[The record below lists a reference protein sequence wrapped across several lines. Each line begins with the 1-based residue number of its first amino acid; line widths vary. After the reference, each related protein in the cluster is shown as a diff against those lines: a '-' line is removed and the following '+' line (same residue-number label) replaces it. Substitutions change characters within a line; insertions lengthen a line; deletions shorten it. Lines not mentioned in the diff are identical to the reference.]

1 LSAYIVGIGE
11 TARVRHPDPSQ
22 TTLTFMRD
30 AALLAMRDAGLG
42 LPDIDGFAVAS
53 FSLEPDRA
61 VDVAWRLGLS
71 VRWLLQD
78 TNGGA
83 SAINMLGH
91 AISGIEAGGASNIL
105 ILGGD
110 VTSRQDFVKR
120 VMNYNSATRD
130 HLAPL
135 DYGGPNSLFAMLT
148 KRQMKRYGL
157 VGTDYGHLAI
167 AQRQWAAGNPL
178 AAYRAPL
185 TMDDYLHA
193 PIVADPLRRFD
204 CVPLVAGASALIV
217 SAAPRPGAAG
227 VPVRIL
233 AIRQSVNADHQ
244 DGDGLHTGIRTVA
257 ADLWRAA
264 GVSPTDTNLASVY
277 DDYPAMAYAQL
288 ADLGLIPDDDIA
300 RFARER
306 IAHRRFPVNTGG
318 GLLSC
323 GQAGNASGLHG
334 VVEVARQLQHRG
346 GERQVAGARLGVASG
361 YGMALYRYCA
371 CAGAVVLA
379 RDEGVP

>member
-1 LSAYIVGIGE
+1 
-11 TARVRHPDPSQ
+11 
-22 TTLTFMRD
+22 MRD

-42 LPDIDGFAVAS
+42 LKDIDGCAVAS

-61 VDVAWRLGLS
+61 VDVVWRLGLS

-83 SAINMLGH
+83 STINMLGH
-91 AISGIEAGGASNIL
+91 AIHGIAAGAASNIL

-110 VTSRQDFVKR
+110 VTSPQDFVKR
-120 VMNYNSATRD
+120 VMSYNSATRD

-148 KRQMKRYGL
+148 KRQMKKLGL
-157 VGTDYGHLAI
+157 VRTDYGHLAI

-178 AAYRAPL
+178 AAYRTPL
-185 TMDDYLHA
+185 TMDDYLNA
-193 PIVADPLRRFD
+193 PMVADPLRRFD
-204 CVPLVAGASALIV
+204 CVPVVAGASAMIV
-217 SAAPRPGAAG
+217 SAAPRRGAVG
-227 VPVRIL
+227 TPVRIL

-244 DGDGLHTGIRTVA
+244 DGDGLQTGIREVA
-257 ADLWRAA
+257 PDLWREA
-264 GVSPTDTNLASVY
+264 GVSPSDMNLASIY
-277 DDYPAMAYAQL
+277 DDYPAVAYAQL
-288 ADLGLIPDDDIA
+288 ADLGIVPDDDIA
-300 RFARER
+300 RFAREQ
-306 IAHRRFPVNTGG
+306 IAPRRFPVNTGG

-334 VVEVARQLQHRG
+334 VVEVVRQLQHRG
-346 GERQVAGARLGVASG
+346 GDRQVADARLGVASG

-379 RDEGVP
+379 RAGEA

>member
-11 TARVRHPDPSQ
+11 TARLRHPEPSQ
-22 TTLTFMRD
+22 STLTFMRD
-30 AALLAMRDAGLG
+30 AALEAMRDAGLKSQ
-42 LPDIDGFAVAS
+42 DIDGFAVAS

-91 AISGIEAGGASNIL
+91 AINGIKAGAASNIL

-110 VTSRQDFVKR
+110 VTSLQDFVKR

-135 DYGGPNSLFAMLT
+135 NYGGPNALFAMLT
-148 KRQMKRYGL
+148 KRQMKTYG
-157 VGTDYGHLAI
+157 VVATDYGHLAI
-167 AQRQWAAGNPL
+167 SQRQRAAGNPL
-178 AAYRAPL
+178 AAYRTLL
-185 TMDDYLHA
+185 TMDDYLNA
-193 PIVADPLRRFD
+193 PMIADPLRRFD
-204 CVPLVAGASALIV
+204 CVPVVAGASALIV
-217 SAAPRPGAAG
+217 SATQRQGAAG
-227 VPVRIL
+227 VPARIL
-233 AIRQSVNADHQ
+233 AIRQSVNSDHQ
-244 DGDGLHTGIRTVA
+244 DGDGLQTGIRGVA
-257 ADLWRAA
+257 PDLWRAA
-264 GVSPTDTNLASVY
+264 GVAPSDMNLASVY

-288 ADLGLIPDDDIA
+288 ADLGLIPGDDIA
-300 RFARER
+300 RFAREQM
-306 IAHRRFPVNTGG
+306 APRRFPVNTGG

-334 VVEVARQLQHRG
+334 VVEVVRQLQGRG
-346 GERQVAGARLGVASG
+346 GDRQVADARLGVASG

-379 RDEGVP
+379 RAGET